1 MKPKTFQSSRQRPLP
16 DVCAVLAPVFTALSL
31 ALALNGALAQGQ
43 AAEQSLNQAKPQPP
57 AAPRAVPAS
66 PARSALPQRDL
77 LIELRQASD
86 TQAGG
91 YSVSTQPQAAPVVA
105 QQLRVRNGEAV
116 SWNVGQSMP
125 MQWTQSVVA
134 QNSKLDVSGGLGA
147 PGLSASSQGGGVAQ
161 GLTWIEAGQSISAR
175 PRWPGGNQPVTVEVA
190 VQSASVQERT
200 GPELPTRTSSQLA
213 TVVSVPLNQWVTIA
227 TTGAAPQKGVYSTR
241 SSSDP
246 QRLLQIR
253 VQLSDKP

>member
-1 MKPKTFQSSRQRPLP
+1 MKPKTFQLARQRPLP
-16 DVCAVLAPVFTALSL
+16 DVCAALAPVFMALSL
-31 ALALNGALAQGQ
+31 GLALNCALAQGQ
-43 AAEQSLNQAKPQPP
+43 ATEQSRNQAKPQPKTAQAAVP
-57 AAPRAVPAS
+57 AAPARA
-66 PARSALPQRDL
+66 ALPQRDL
-77 LIELRQASD
+77 LVELRQASD

-125 MQWTQSVVA
+125 MQWTQSVMA
-134 QNSKLDVSGGLGA
+134 QNSKLDVSAGPGA

-175 PRWPGGNQPVTVEVA
+175 PRWTGANQPVTVEVA
-190 VQSASVQERT
+190 VQSATVQERT
-200 GPELPTRTSSQLA
+200 GPELPTRTTSQLA